1 MVGLKR
7 LKYALIRAGFEGISL
22 LGSLALSTKARGRG
36 IIFTLHHVR
45 PDDKGPFQPNRILSV
60 TPRFLEEAIK
70 ASLECGLIPV
80 RAEDLPDLLSDPS
93 DERRFV
99 SFTLDDGYRNN
110 AEYAAPVFA
119 KYNVPYTIFLTSGF
133 VERTHSLWWETTEVL
148 LRQSEELAFD
158 FGKGVETIPLHT
170 KRQKLKAF
178 DKFAVFVGTN
188 EEMTAVARIDELA
201 RANGIDPLQLAADL
215 TMDENEIRE
224 LAKDPLANFG
234 AHTVSHRNLR
244 RLSDDDLRTEIVES
258 VAAVERYV
266 GKAPR
271 IFAYPYGFKAAVG
284 EREIKAVA
292 DAGVPMAVTTQPGI
306 LKAENLERPTA
317 FNRVSLNG
325 ASQKPRY
332 VKAMISGLAFKFV

>member
-1 MVGLKR
+1 MIGLKR

-45 PDDKGPFQPNRILSV
+45 PENEDPFQPNRILSV
-60 TPRFLEEAIK
+60 TPQFLEEAIK
-70 ASLECGLIPV
+70 ASLECGLTPV
-80 RAEDLPDLLSDPS
+80 AAEDLPGLLSDPS
-93 DERRFV
+93 DGRRFV

-110 AEYAAPVFA
+110 AEFAAPIFR

-133 VERTHSLWWETTEVL
+133 VERTRSLWWETTEVL
-148 LRQSEELAFD
+148 LNKTDQLIFD
-158 FGKGVETIPLHT
+158 FGKGVETIPLQT
-170 KRQKLKAF
+170 KRQKLMAF
-178 DKFAVFVGTN
+178 DRFTVFVGTN
-188 EEMTAVARIDELA
+188 EESAAVAEIDTLA
-201 RANGIDPLQLAADL
+201 RTNGIDPLALTAEL
-215 TMDENEIRE
+215 TMDRDELKE

-234 AHTVSHRNLR
+234 AHTVSHRNMR
-244 RLSDDDLRTEIVES
+244 RLNDQDLRTEIVES
-258 VAAVERYV
+258 AAAVERFI
-266 GKAPR
+266 GKPPR

-284 EREIKAVA
+284 EREFKAVA
-292 DAGVPMAVTTQPGI
+292 DAGIPMAVTTQPGI
-306 LKAENLERPTA
+306 LKVENLKNPTA